1 MVRRT
6 FQSSWR
12 KCPISCV
19 HTFDSP
25 SRTEGEGYA
34 HITIGMSGIL
44 KPSITSTKLTESVQ
58 NAWIR
63 LRHYAPLIAL
73 RTQQGGGD
81 NDTFYVY
88 ESSKTGDL
96 AAKWAQDTIKWEKEE
111 KTLDARDL
119 DLKER

>member
-1 MVRRT
+1 
-6 FQSSWR
+6 
-12 KCPISCV
+12 
-19 HTFDSP
+19 
-25 SRTEGEGYA
+25 
-34 HITIGMSGIL
+34 MSGIL

-81 NDTFYVY
+81 NGTFYVY
-88 ESSKTGDL
+88 ESSKTSDL

-111 KTLDARDL
+111 KTLDAGDL
-119 DLKER
+119 DLKERWWGPEDNWNMELHIGPGPGGRLHFM